1 MKELLEFIKDFIL
14 SIGNEINDNEG
25 KGLLSA
31 FFILIGLILFI
42 SPGFILMFFF
52 NDKVLVN
59 NFISIDLFNIIIIY
73 SIIFIILFVIGLARD
88 IKVPENKEEDIE
100 YEDNIIMNIIKTTGS
115 MAIISIVLIVVFA
128 VVNFRNINFI
138 LRVGIIA
145 LIITIILLNIKHI
158 YTWIKVVTR
167 FKEGKVSYK
176 KAIKNNKKA
185 NEALNDLP
193 DDDDDEI

>member
-1 MKELLEFIKDFIL
+1 MTIKSNGVSGSFFLKLLC
-14 SIGNEINDNEG
+14 
-25 KGLLSA
+25 
-31 FFILIGLILFI
+31 I

-59 NFISIDLFNIIIIY
+59 NFISIDLFDIIIID

-145 LIITIILLNIKHI
+145 LIITIILLNIRHI

-167 FKEGKVSYK
+167 FKKGKVSYK

>member
-59 NFISIDLFNIIIIY
+59 NFISIDLFDIIIID

-145 LIITIILLNIKHI
+145 LIITIILLNIRHI

-167 FKEGKVSYK
+167 FKKGKVSYK